1 MSRMLYSN
9 SFFERYTL
17 GVMRTGQRSTT
28 RIAVIVVGV
37 LLALYVGNMGVGY
50 YQASRM
56 QLAKLAPSQFT
67 VFGFPAREM
76 EERRWKVII
85 THEVPKVMEQL
96 REASFARPEF
106 GAEDQQ
112 NFKRV
117 PIEEVMST
125 LPVVLTEA
133 HIEKAWVE
141 ERAAETLRAQ
151 GRYFVVHLQLTS
163 EGRAR
168 LWHYAREQIAQF
180 RALGEKP
187 RDERLL
193 VMVGEQP
200 WASPIISPEVGSSWW
215 LASRFSM
222 LQSSDVQIFPIYDEE
237 IAQKIVQGYEEAKR
251 KGVAHGEGAR

>member
-1 MSRMLYSN
+1 
-9 SFFERYTL
+9 
-17 GVMRTGQRSTT
+17 MRIGQRSTT
-28 RIAVIVVGV
+28 RLAIVVIGV
-37 LLALYVGNMGVGY
+37 LLALYLGNMGVGY

-56 QLAKLAPSQFT
+56 QLSQLQPSRFT

-76 EERRWKVII
+76 EERRWKIII

-96 REASFARPEF
+96 REVGFERPEF

-117 PIEEVMST
+117 PIEEVIRT
-125 LPVVLTEA
+125 LPVVLTEQ
-133 HIEKAWVE
+133 HIEKVWVE

-151 GRYFVVHLQLTS
+151 GRFFVVHLRLTA

-168 LWHYAREQIAQF
+168 LWHYAREQVARL

-215 LASRFSM
+215 LMSRFSM

-237 IAQKIVQGYEEAKR
+237 IAQEIVKGFETAKQQGLAQA
-251 KGVAHGEGAR
+251 GGAR

>member
-1 MSRMLYSN
+1 MRM
-9 SFFERYTL
+9 
-17 GVMRTGQRSTT
+17 GQRSTT
-28 RIAVIVVGV
+28 RLAIVVIGV
-37 LLALYVGNMGVGY
+37 LLALYLGNMGIGY

-56 QLAKLAPSQFT
+56 QLSKLQPSRFT

-76 EERRWKVII
+76 EERRWKIII

-96 REASFARPEF
+96 READFARPEL

-117 PIEEVMST
+117 PIEEVIRT
-125 LPVVLTEA
+125 LPVVLTEQ
-133 HIEKAWVE
+133 HIEQAWME

-151 GRYFVVHLQLTS
+151 GRFFVVHLRLTA

-168 LWHYAREQIAQF
+168 LWHYAREQVARL

-193 VMVGEQP
+193 LMVGEQP

-215 LASRFSM
+215 LMSRFSM

-237 IAQKIVQGYEEAKR
+237 IALEIVKGFEAAKQQGLAQ
-251 KGVAHGEGAR
+251 AEGAR

>member
-1 MSRMLYSN
+1 MRM
-9 SFFERYTL
+9 
-17 GVMRTGQRSTT
+17 GQRSTT
-28 RIAVIVVGV
+28 RLAIVVIGV
-37 LLALYVGNMGVGY
+37 LLALYLGNMGVGY

-56 QLAKLAPSQFT
+56 QLSKLQPSRFT

-76 EERRWKVII
+76 EERRWKIII

-96 REASFARPEF
+96 READFARPEL

-117 PIEEVMST
+117 PIEEVIRT
-125 LPVVLTEA
+125 LPVVLTEQ
-133 HIEKAWVE
+133 HIEQVWME

-151 GRYFVVHLQLTS
+151 GRFFVVHLRLTA

-168 LWHYAREQIAQF
+168 LWHYAREQVARL

-215 LASRFSM
+215 LMSRFSM

-237 IAQKIVQGYEEAKR
+237 IALEIVKGFEVAKQQGLAQAE
-251 KGVAHGEGAR
+251 GVR

>member
-1 MSRMLYSN
+1 
-9 SFFERYTL
+9 
-17 GVMRTGQRSTT
+17 MRTGQRSTT
-28 RIAVIVVGV
+28 RLAIVVIGV
-37 LLALYVGNMGVGY
+37 LLALYLGNMGIGY

-56 QLAKLAPSQFT
+56 QLSKLQPSRFT

-76 EERRWKVII
+76 EERRWKIII

-96 REASFARPEF
+96 READFARPEL

-117 PIEEVMST
+117 PIEEVIRT
-125 LPVVLTEA
+125 LPVVLTEQ
-133 HIEKAWVE
+133 HIEQAWME

-151 GRYFVVHLQLTS
+151 GRFFVVHLRLTA

-168 LWHYAREQIAQF
+168 LWHYAREQVARL

-193 VMVGEQP
+193 LMVGEQP

-215 LASRFSM
+215 LMSRFSM

-237 IAQKIVQGYEEAKR
+237 IALEIVKGFEVAKQQGLAQ
-251 KGVAHGEGAR
+251 AEGAR

>member
-1 MSRMLYSN
+1 
-9 SFFERYTL
+9 
-17 GVMRTGQRSTT
+17 MRTAQRSTT
-28 RIAVIVVGV
+28 RIAIIVIGV
-37 LLALYVGNMGVGY
+37 LLALYLGNMGLGY

-56 QLAKLAPSQFT
+56 QLSKVPPSYFT

-76 EERRWKVII
+76 EERRWKIII
-85 THEVPKVMEQL
+85 THEVPKVVEQL
-96 REASFARPEF
+96 REVGFERPEF

-112 NFKRV
+112 SFKRV
-117 PIEEVMST
+117 PIEEVIRT
-125 LPVVLTEA
+125 LPVVLTEQ
-133 HIEKAWVE
+133 HIEKVWVE

-151 GRYFVVHLQLTS
+151 GRFFVVHLRLTA

-168 LWHYAREQIAQF
+168 LWHYARDQVARL

-215 LASRFSM
+215 LMSRFSM

-237 IAQKIVQGYEEAKR
+237 IAQEIVKGFETAKQQGLAQA
-251 KGVAHGEGAR
+251 GGAR

>member
-1 MSRMLYSN
+1 
-9 SFFERYTL
+9 
-17 GVMRTGQRSTT
+17 MRTGQRSTT
-28 RIAVIVVGV
+28 RVALIVVGV
-37 LLALYVGNMGVGY
+37 LLLLYLGNIVVGY
-50 YQASRM
+50 FQASRM
-56 QLAKLAPSQFT
+56 QLSKLSPSQFT
-67 VFGFPAREM
+67 VFGFPAQEM
-76 EERRWKVII
+76 EERRWKIII

-96 REASFARPEF
+96 REVGFERPEF

-117 PIEEVMST
+117 PIEEVMRT
-125 LPVVLTEA
+125 LPVVLTEQ
-133 HIEKAWVE
+133 HIEKVWVE

-151 GRYFVVHLQLTS
+151 GKYYVVHLRLTS

-168 LWHYAREQIAQF
+168 LWNYAREQVAQF

-193 VMVGEQP
+193 LMVGEQP

-215 LASRFSM
+215 LMSRLSM

-237 IAQKIVQGYEEAKR
+237 IANTIAQGFDEAKQ
-251 KGVAHGEGAR
+251 KALAKAAEGAR

>member
-1 MSRMLYSN
+1 
-9 SFFERYTL
+9 
-17 GVMRTGQRSTT
+17 MRTGQRSTT
-28 RIAVIVVGV
+28 RLAIVVIGV
-37 LLALYVGNMGVGY
+37 LLALYLGNMGVGY

-56 QLAKLAPSQFT
+56 QLSKLQPSRFT

-76 EERRWKVII
+76 EERRWKIII

-96 REASFARPEF
+96 READFARPEL

-117 PIEEVMST
+117 PIEEVIRT
-125 LPVVLTEA
+125 LPVVLTEQ
-133 HIEKAWVE
+133 HIEKVWME

-151 GRYFVVHLQLTS
+151 GRFFVVHLRLTA

-168 LWHYAREQIAQF
+168 LWHYAREQVARL

-193 VMVGEQP
+193 LMVGEQP

-215 LASRFSM
+215 LMSRFSM

-237 IAQKIVQGYEEAKR
+237 IALEIVKGFEVAKQQGLAQ
-251 KGVAHGEGAR
+251 AEGAR

>member
-1 MSRMLYSN
+1 
-9 SFFERYTL
+9 
-17 GVMRTGQRSTT
+17 MRTGQRSTT
-28 RIAVIVVGV
+28 RIALLVVGV
-37 LLALYVGNMGVGY
+37 LLVLYLGNIGIGY

-56 QLAKLAPSQFT
+56 QFSKLSPSQFT
-67 VFGFPAREM
+67 VFGFPARAM
-76 EERRWKVII
+76 EERRWKIII

-96 REASFARPEF
+96 REVGFERPEF

-117 PIEEVMST
+117 PIEEVIRT
-125 LPVVLTEA
+125 LPVVLTEQ
-133 HIEKAWVE
+133 HIEKVWVE

-151 GRYFVVHLQLTS
+151 GKYYVVHLRLTS

-168 LWHYAREQIAQF
+168 LWHYAREQVAQL

-193 VMVGEQP
+193 LMVGEQP
-200 WASPIISPEVGSSWW
+200 WASPIISSEVASSWW
-215 LASRFSM
+215 LLSRFSM

-237 IAQKIVQGYEEAKR
+237 IANTIAQGFDEAKQ
-251 KGVAHGEGAR
+251 KALAKATEGTR

>member
-1 MSRMLYSN
+1 
-9 SFFERYTL
+9 
-17 GVMRTGQRSTT
+17 MRIGQRSTT
-28 RIAVIVVGV
+28 RLAIVVIGV
-37 LLALYVGNMGVGY
+37 LLALYLGNMGVGY

-56 QLAKLAPSQFT
+56 QLSKLQPSRFT

-76 EERRWKVII
+76 EERRWKIII

-96 REASFARPEF
+96 REVGFERPEF

-117 PIEEVMST
+117 PIEEVIRT
-125 LPVVLTEA
+125 LPVVLTEQ
-133 HIEKAWVE
+133 HIEQAWME

-151 GRYFVVHLQLTS
+151 GRFFVVHLRLTA

-168 LWHYAREQIAQF
+168 LWHYAREQVARL

-193 VMVGEQP
+193 LMVGEQP

-215 LASRFSM
+215 LMSRFSM

-237 IAQKIVQGYEEAKR
+237 IAQEIVKGFETAKQQGLAQA
-251 KGVAHGEGAR
+251 GGAR

>member
-1 MSRMLYSN
+1 MRM
-9 SFFERYTL
+9 
-17 GVMRTGQRSTT
+17 GQRSTT
-28 RIAVIVVGV
+28 RLAIVVIGV
-37 LLALYVGNMGVGY
+37 LLALYLGNMGVGY

-56 QLAKLAPSQFT
+56 QLSKLQPSRFT

-76 EERRWKVII
+76 EERRWKIII

-96 REASFARPEF
+96 READFARPEL

-117 PIEEVMST
+117 PIEEVIRT
-125 LPVVLTEA
+125 LPVVLTEQ
-133 HIEKAWVE
+133 HIEKVWME

-151 GRYFVVHLQLTS
+151 GRFFVVHLRLTA

-168 LWHYAREQIAQF
+168 LWHYAREQVARL

-215 LASRFSM
+215 LMSRFSM

-237 IAQKIVQGYEEAKR
+237 IALEIVKGFEVAKQQGLAQAE
-251 KGVAHGEGAR
+251 GVR

>member
-1 MSRMLYSN
+1 
-9 SFFERYTL
+9 
-17 GVMRTGQRSTT
+17 MRIGQRSTT
-28 RIAVIVVGV
+28 RLAIVVIGV
-37 LLALYVGNMGVGY
+37 LLALYLGNMGIGY

-56 QLAKLAPSQFT
+56 QLSKLTPSRFT

-76 EERRWKVII
+76 EERRWKIII

-96 REASFARPEF
+96 READFARPEL

-117 PIEEVMST
+117 PIEEVIRT
-125 LPVVLTEA
+125 LPVVLTEQ
-133 HIEKAWVE
+133 HIEQAWME

-151 GRYFVVHLQLTS
+151 GRFFVVHLRLTA

-168 LWHYAREQIAQF
+168 LWHYAREQVARL

-193 VMVGEQP
+193 LMVGEQP

-215 LASRFSM
+215 LMSRFSM

-237 IAQKIVQGYEEAKR
+237 IALEIVKGFEVAKQQGLAQ
-251 KGVAHGEGAR
+251 AEGAR

>member
-1 MSRMLYSN
+1 
-9 SFFERYTL
+9 
-17 GVMRTGQRSTT
+17 MRTGQRSTT
-28 RIAVIVVGV
+28 RIALLVVGV
-37 LLALYVGNMGVGY
+37 LLVLYLGNIGIGY

-56 QLAKLAPSQFT
+56 QFSKLSPSQFT
-67 VFGFPAREM
+67 VFGFPARAM
-76 EERRWKVII
+76 EERRWKILI

-96 REASFARPEF
+96 REVGFERPEF

-117 PIEEVMST
+117 PIEEVIRT
-125 LPVVLTEA
+125 LPVVLTEQ
-133 HIEKAWVE
+133 HIEKVWVE

-151 GRYFVVHLQLTS
+151 GKYYVVHLRLTS

-168 LWHYAREQIAQF
+168 LWRYAREQVAQL

-193 VMVGEQP
+193 LMVGDQP
-200 WASPIISPEVGSSWW
+200 WASPIISSEVASSWW
-215 LASRFSM
+215 LLSRFSM

-237 IAQKIVQGYEEAKR
+237 IANTIAQGFAEAKQ
-251 KGVAHGEGAR
+251 KALAKATEGAR

>member
-1 MSRMLYSN
+1 
-9 SFFERYTL
+9 
-17 GVMRTGQRSTT
+17 MRTGQRSTT
-28 RIAVIVVGV
+28 RIALIMVGV
-37 LLALYVGNMGVGY
+37 LLLLYLGNIGFGY
-50 YQASRM
+50 YQASQM
-56 QLAKLAPSQFT
+56 QLSKLSPSQFT

-96 REASFARPEF
+96 REVGFERPEF

-117 PIEEVMST
+117 PIEEVIRT
-125 LPVVLTEA
+125 LPVVLTEQ
-133 HIEKAWVE
+133 HIEKVWVE

-151 GRYFVVHLQLTS
+151 GKFYVVHLRLTS
-163 EGRAR
+163 EGRSR
-168 LWHYAREQIAQF
+168 LWNYAREQVAQL

-193 VMVGEQP
+193 LMVGDQP
-200 WASPIISPEVGSSWW
+200 WASPIISPEVASSWW
-215 LASRFSM
+215 LLSRFSM

-237 IAQKIVQGYEEAKR
+237 IANTIAQGFDEAKQ
-251 KGVAHGEGAR
+251 KALAKAAEGAR

>member
-1 MSRMLYSN
+1 MRM
-9 SFFERYTL
+9 
-17 GVMRTGQRSTT
+17 GQRSTT
-28 RIAVIVVGV
+28 RLAIVVIGV
-37 LLALYVGNMGVGY
+37 LLALYLGNMGVGY

-56 QLAKLAPSQFT
+56 QLSKLQPSRFT

-76 EERRWKVII
+76 EERRWKIII

-96 REASFARPEF
+96 READFARPEL

-117 PIEEVMST
+117 PIEEVIRT
-125 LPVVLTEA
+125 LPVVLTEQ
-133 HIEKAWVE
+133 HIEQAWME

-151 GRYFVVHLQLTS
+151 GRFFVVHLRLTA

-168 LWHYAREQIAQF
+168 LWHYAREQVARL

-193 VMVGEQP
+193 LMVGEQP

-215 LASRFSM
+215 LMSRFSM

-237 IAQKIVQGYEEAKR
+237 IALEIVKGFEVAKQQGLAQA
-251 KGVAHGEGAR
+251 GGAR

>member
-1 MSRMLYSN
+1 
-9 SFFERYTL
+9 
-17 GVMRTGQRSTT
+17 MRIGQRSTT
-28 RIAVIVVGV
+28 RLAIVVIGV
-37 LLALYVGNMGVGY
+37 LLALYLGNMGIGY

-56 QLAKLAPSQFT
+56 QLSKLTPSRFT

-76 EERRWKVII
+76 EERRWKIII

-96 REASFARPEF
+96 READFARPEL

-117 PIEEVMST
+117 PIEEVIRT
-125 LPVVLTEA
+125 LPVVLTEQ
-133 HIEKAWVE
+133 HIEQAWME

-151 GRYFVVHLQLTS
+151 GRFFVVHLRLTA

-168 LWHYAREQIAQF
+168 LWHYAREQVARL

-193 VMVGEQP
+193 LMVGEQP

-215 LASRFSM
+215 LMSRFSM

-237 IAQKIVQGYEEAKR
+237 IAQEIVKGFEAAKQ
-251 KGVAHGEGAR
+251 HGLAQAEGAR

>member
-1 MSRMLYSN
+1 
-9 SFFERYTL
+9 
-17 GVMRTGQRSTT
+17 MRTGQRSTT
-28 RIAVIVVGV
+28 RIALLVVGV
-37 LLALYVGNMGVGY
+37 LLVLYLSNIGIGY

-56 QLAKLAPSQFT
+56 QFSKLSPSQFT
-67 VFGFPAREM
+67 VFGFPARAM
-76 EERRWKVII
+76 EERRWKIII

-96 REASFARPEF
+96 REVGFERPEF

-117 PIEEVMST
+117 PIEEVVRT
-125 LPVVLTEA
+125 LPVVLTEQ
-133 HIEKAWVE
+133 HIEKVWVE

-151 GRYFVVHLQLTS
+151 GKYYVVHLRLTH

-168 LWHYAREQIAQF
+168 LWNYAREQVAQL

-193 VMVGEQP
+193 LMVGDQP
-200 WASPIISPEVGSSWW
+200 WASPIISSEVASSWW
-215 LASRFSM
+215 LLSRFSM

-237 IAQKIVQGYEEAKR
+237 IANTIAQGFAEAKQ
-251 KGVAHGEGAR
+251 KALAKATEGTR

>member
-1 MSRMLYSN
+1 
-9 SFFERYTL
+9 
-17 GVMRTGQRSTT
+17 MRTGQRSTT
-28 RIAVIVVGV
+28 RLALIVIGV
-37 LLALYVGNMGVGY
+37 LLALYLGNMGVGY

-56 QLAKLAPSQFT
+56 QLSKLTPSQFT

-76 EERRWKVII
+76 EERRWKIII

-96 REASFARPEF
+96 REVGFERPEF

-117 PIEEVMST
+117 PIEEVVRT
-125 LPVVLTEA
+125 LPVVLTEQ
-133 HIEKAWVE
+133 HIEQAWSE

-151 GRYFVVHLQLTS
+151 GRFFVVHLRLTA

-168 LWHYAREQIAQF
+168 LWNYAREQVARL

-193 VMVGEQP
+193 LMVGEQP
-200 WASPIISPEVGSSWW
+200 WASPIISAEVGSSWW
-215 LASRFSM
+215 LMSRFSM

-237 IAQKIVQGYEEAKR
+237 IAQEIVRGFEAAKQR
-251 KGVAHGEGAR
+251 GMAQAEGAR

>member
-1 MSRMLYSN
+1 
-9 SFFERYTL
+9 
-17 GVMRTGQRSTT
+17 MRIGQRSTT
-28 RIAVIVVGV
+28 RLAIVVIGV
-37 LLALYVGNMGVGY
+37 LLALYLGNMGVGY

-56 QLAKLAPSQFT
+56 QLSKLQPSRFT

-76 EERRWKVII
+76 EERRWKIII

-96 REASFARPEF
+96 READFARPEL

-117 PIEEVMST
+117 PIEEVIRT
-125 LPVVLTEA
+125 LPVVLTEQ
-133 HIEKAWVE
+133 HIEKVWME

-151 GRYFVVHLQLTS
+151 GRFFVVHLRLTA

-168 LWHYAREQIAQF
+168 LWHYAREQVARL

-193 VMVGEQP
+193 LMVGEQP

-215 LASRFSM
+215 LMSRFSM

-237 IAQKIVQGYEEAKR
+237 IALEIVKGFEVAKQQGLAQ
-251 KGVAHGEGAR
+251 AEGAR

>member
-1 MSRMLYSN
+1 MRM
-9 SFFERYTL
+9 
-17 GVMRTGQRSTT
+17 GQRSTT
-28 RIAVIVVGV
+28 RLAIVVIGV
-37 LLALYVGNMGVGY
+37 LLALYLGNMGVGY

-56 QLAKLAPSQFT
+56 QLSKLQPSRFT

-76 EERRWKVII
+76 EERRWKIII

-96 REASFARPEF
+96 READFARPEL

-117 PIEEVMST
+117 PIEEVIRT
-125 LPVVLTEA
+125 LPVVLTEQ
-133 HIEKAWVE
+133 HIEQAWME

-151 GRYFVVHLQLTS
+151 GRFFVVHLRLTA

-168 LWHYAREQIAQF
+168 LWHYAREQVARL

-193 VMVGEQP
+193 LMVGEQP

-215 LASRFSM
+215 LMSRFSM

-237 IAQKIVQGYEEAKR
+237 IALEIVKGFEVAKQQGLAQ
-251 KGVAHGEGAR
+251 AEGAR

>member
-1 MSRMLYSN
+1 
-9 SFFERYTL
+9 
-17 GVMRTGQRSTT
+17 MRTGQRSTT
-28 RIAVIVVGV
+28 RIALLVVGV
-37 LLALYVGNMGVGY
+37 LLVLYLGNIGIGY

-56 QLAKLAPSQFT
+56 QFSKLSPSQFT
-67 VFGFPAREM
+67 VFGFPARAM
-76 EERRWKVII
+76 EERRWKIII

-96 REASFARPEF
+96 REVGFERPEF

-117 PIEEVMST
+117 PIEEVIRT
-125 LPVVLTEA
+125 LPVVLTEQ
-133 HIEKAWVE
+133 HIEKVWVE

-151 GRYFVVHLQLTS
+151 GKYYVVHLRLTR

-168 LWHYAREQIAQF
+168 LWHYAREQVAQL

-193 VMVGEQP
+193 LMVGEQP
-200 WASPIISPEVGSSWW
+200 WASPIISSEVASSWW
-215 LASRFSM
+215 LLSRFSM

-237 IAQKIVQGYEEAKR
+237 IANTIAQGFYEAKQ
-251 KGVAHGEGAR
+251 KALAKATEGTR

>member
-1 MSRMLYSN
+1 
-9 SFFERYTL
+9 
-17 GVMRTGQRSTT
+17 MRTGQRSTT
-28 RIAVIVVGV
+28 RIAIVVIGV
-37 LLALYVGNMGVGY
+37 LLALYLGNMGLGY

-56 QLAKLAPSQFT
+56 QLSKVPPSHFT

-76 EERRWKVII
+76 EERRWKIII
-85 THEVPKVMEQL
+85 THEVPKVVEQL
-96 REASFARPEF
+96 REVGFERPEF

-112 NFKRV
+112 SFKRV
-117 PIEEVMST
+117 PIEEVIRT
-125 LPVVLTEA
+125 LPVVLTEQ
-133 HIEKAWVE
+133 HIEKVWVE

-151 GRYFVVHLQLTS
+151 GRFFVVHLRLTP

-168 LWHYAREQIAQF
+168 LWHYAREQVG
-180 RALGEKP
+180 RLRTLGEKP

-215 LASRFSM
+215 LMSRFSL

-237 IAQKIVQGYEEAKR
+237 IAQEIVKGFETAKQR
-251 KGVAHGEGAR
+251 GTAQVGGAR

>member
-1 MSRMLYSN
+1 
-9 SFFERYTL
+9 
-17 GVMRTGQRSTT
+17 MRIGQRSTT
-28 RIAVIVVGV
+28 RLAIVVIGV
-37 LLALYVGNMGVGY
+37 LLALYLGNMGVGY

-56 QLAKLAPSQFT
+56 QLSKLQPSRFT

-76 EERRWKVII
+76 EERRWKIII

-96 REASFARPEF
+96 READFARPEL

-117 PIEEVMST
+117 PIEEVIRT
-125 LPVVLTEA
+125 LPVVLTEQ
-133 HIEKAWVE
+133 HIEQAWME

-151 GRYFVVHLQLTS
+151 GRFFVVHLRLTA

-168 LWHYAREQIAQF
+168 LWHYAREQVARL

-193 VMVGEQP
+193 LMVGEQP

-215 LASRFSM
+215 LMSRFSM

-237 IAQKIVQGYEEAKR
+237 IALEIVKGFEVAKQQGLAQ
-251 KGVAHGEGAR
+251 AEGAR

>member
-1 MSRMLYSN
+1 
-9 SFFERYTL
+9 
-17 GVMRTGQRSTT
+17 MRTGQRSTT
-28 RIAVIVVGV
+28 RLAIVVIGV
-37 LLALYVGNMGVGY
+37 LLALYLGNMGVGY

-56 QLAKLAPSQFT
+56 QLSKLQPSRFT

-76 EERRWKVII
+76 EERRWKIII

-96 REASFARPEF
+96 READFARPEL

-117 PIEEVMST
+117 PIEEVIRT
-125 LPVVLTEA
+125 LPVVLTEQ
-133 HIEKAWVE
+133 HIEKVWVE

-151 GRYFVVHLQLTS
+151 GRFFVVHLRLTA

-168 LWHYAREQIAQF
+168 LWHYAREQVARL

-193 VMVGEQP
+193 LMVGEQP

-215 LASRFSM
+215 LMSRFSM

-237 IAQKIVQGYEEAKR
+237 IALEIVKGFEAAKQR
-251 KGVAHGEGAR
+251 GLAQAEGAR